1 MIQSPEQL
9 VTEKAM
15 ALTPAEKQRRYR
27 ERHKDRP
34 SPAQKI
40 KALQDRVAELEAQIR
55 AALTH
60 DVTPLKSID
69 HLIISQ
75 WEQALGRKKPL

>member
-1 MIQSPEQL
+1 
-9 VTEKAM
+9 M

-34 SPAQKI
+34 SPAQQI
-40 KALQDRVAELEAQIR
+40 KALVTRIAELEAQIR
-55 AALTH
+55 EASTH
-60 DVTPLKSID
+60 NVTPLKNID
-69 HLIISQ
+69 HSIIAQ